1 MRVAA
6 LESRAS
12 MTAGHNDRGIA
23 RDIETKRDI
32 ETNESDRELYFMTN
46 PAQFKK

>member
-23 RDIETKRDI
+23 RDIET
-32 ETNESDRELYFMTN
+32 NESDRELYFMTN